1 MCIVRSTLFWPSEV
15 RDTVVARVCVEE
27 AWPHGCSIGWIS
39 GVQKREGRQQNP
51 LTASLAGPLNLLVCE
66 LFPHFLHLLTA
77 ARRHKVRNGHRLQA
91 APSTRVFHRHT
102 WAPLQKCNLHSY
114 PGSLLTGYSD
124 LIFCPMAL
132 GCSMMQQ
139 AWGWW
144 ALPSTKP
151 TVGWLQTPP
160 STLHKYSESVQMLA
174 RQAFCTVW
182 CSRGQ
187 ENAP

>member
-1 MCIVRSTLFWPSEV
+1 MCIARSTLFWPSEV

-27 AWPHGCSIGWIS
+27 AWPHVCSIGWIS

-139 AWGWW
+139 ADGHCPAPNPLLAGCKHQQ
-144 ALPSTKP
+144 AL
-151 TVGWLQTPP
+151 
-160 STLHKYSESVQMLA
+160 
-174 RQAFCTVW
+174 CTNTQRACKCW
-182 CSRGQ
+182 HGKHFAQ
-187 ENAP
+187 FGAPEDRKMHPK